1 MARTK
6 LLLAL
11 ALGALTLLP
20 AAAAQAATT
29 HLPAT
34 FLGANIT
41 ATCTSGSGEFPCEP
55 GQVYSFQINVQE
67 RCDGVLSGPPGGIA
81 PSGLRDDGRYSGAVN
96 GTEADGAHVSLQ
108 VAYDDRIYVYHF
120 ELSPNQSSFTGD
132 MLLEPNGAPID
143 GTGEYSVTGQRTV
156 GPLPGCSNSAPAKK
170 CKKQGK
176 KSQAQSAK
184 KKKKCKKKH

>member
-1 MARTK
+1 MDRTK
-6 LLLAL
+6 PLLALAL

-29 HLPAT
+29 QVPAT

-41 ATCTSGSGEFPCEP
+41 PTCTSGSGEFPCEP
-55 GQVYSFQINVQE
+55 GQVYSSRQINVQE

-108 VAYDDRIYVYHF
+108 QIGRASCRERV
-120 ELSPNQSSFTGD
+120 
-132 MLLEPNGAPID
+132 
-143 GTGEYSVTGQRTV
+143 
-156 GPLPGCSNSAPAKK
+156 
-170 CKKQGK
+170 
-176 KSQAQSAK
+176 
-184 KKKKCKKKH
+184 